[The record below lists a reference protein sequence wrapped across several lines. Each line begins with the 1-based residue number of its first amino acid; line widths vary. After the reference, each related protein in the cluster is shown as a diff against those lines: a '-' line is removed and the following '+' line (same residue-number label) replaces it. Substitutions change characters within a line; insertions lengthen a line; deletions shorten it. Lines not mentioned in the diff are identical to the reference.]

1 MTDSTD
7 INLQHP
13 VNILSVYKN
22 LISRPRGYS
31 VLVFYVLVDIRF
43 GLLIRKLILLSL
55 NNADGYFKIL
65 S

>member
-22 LISRPRGYS
+22 LISRPRGYN